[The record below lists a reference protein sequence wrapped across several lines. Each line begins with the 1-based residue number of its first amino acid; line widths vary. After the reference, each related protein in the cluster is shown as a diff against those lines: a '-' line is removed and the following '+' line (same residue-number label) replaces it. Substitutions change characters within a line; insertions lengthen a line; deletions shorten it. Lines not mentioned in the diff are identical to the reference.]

1 MSMII
6 KNNKSAINALNTL
19 NKNSDAMAKSLQKVS
34 TGMRINGAADDSSG
48 YAISERMKV
57 QLRSLE
63 QDNRNA
69 QNGIS
74 MLKVAEGAVSSTV
87 EILKTLKE
95 KAINAAN
102 DTNTDMDRVTIQ
114 KEVDQSLEQIDD
126 NSLITFNGKYLL
138 NGSMGGRMT
147 GSASEVIVSF
157 MAALDTTTLSGKDAV
172 NDVIK
177 TASGGVFSGEDD
189 LIDSFISDLR
199 NSGSSFLKD
208 FCDIDLDNL
217 DTGAITGADA
227 GGEKVKTAESI
238 VPEEGNP
245 YGGAIPSGTSI
256 INGLEVVWPDSAVY
270 DADPSQKSAREAI
283 TKALSSQ
290 WMKNCLDLVDES
302 YVMNFEESGATVKKI
317 DVKFEDDSGS
327 STLAYVTSHFSG
339 SQTTQ
344 LDLTIN
350 MHYYKS
356 LHLDDPNGSTDDVT
370 AGYLDRT
377 LAHEM
382 THAVMSANIS
392 NFASLPKYLK
402 EGTAEL
408 VHGIDDFRKYTI
420 KNLVNNPDEAKS
432 ALTASESAPG
442 DDAYVAGYMLL
453 RYFAKQASSSDP
465 TKAVALQVGT
475 KANQA
480 IMFGLADMRSTALN
494 LKSTDGKTVSLITQ
508 KKASAA
514 INVFDAAIEKA
525 LRQQT
530 SIGALQN
537 RLEFTQSNLTIASE
551 NVQSSESTFRDAD
564 MAKEMTEYTKN
575 NVLLQA
581 AQSILA
587 QANQNSSN
595 VLGLLQ

>member
-1 MSMII
+1 MSMVI
-6 KNNKSAINALNTL
+6 KNNMSAISTLNSL
-19 NKNSDAMAKSLQKVS
+19 NKNSDALAKSLQRVS
-34 TGMRINGAADDSSG
+34 TGMRVNGAADDSSG

-57 QLRSLE
+57 QLRGLE

-69 QNGIS
+69 QNGTS

-102 DTNTDMDRVTIQ
+102 DTNTDMDRTTIQ

-126 NSLITFNGKYLL
+126 NALITFNGKYLL

-177 TASGGVFSGEDD
+177 TASGGVFSSEDD
-189 LIDSFISDLR
+189 LIDSFVSDLR
-199 NSGSSFLKD
+199 SAGGSFLKD
-208 FCDIDLDNL
+208 FCDIDLDNE

-227 GGEKVKTAESI
+227 GGETVKTAESV

-245 YGGAIPSGTSI
+245 YGGALPLGTSI
-256 INGLEVVWPDSAVY
+256 INGLEVVWPDSSAY
-270 DADPSQKSAREAI
+270 NTDPSQKSAREAI
-283 TKALSSQ
+283 TKALNSQ
-290 WMKNCLDLVDES
+290 WMKNCLNLVDES
-302 YVMNFEESGATVKKI
+302 YAMNFEESGATVRKI
-317 DVKFEDDSGS
+317 NVKFEDNSGS
-327 STLAYVTSHFSG
+327 DTLAYVTSYSSG
-339 SQTTQ
+339 SQTTK

-356 LHLDDPNGSTDDVT
+356 LHLDDPNGSTDDAT

-392 NFASLPKYLK
+392 NFSSLPKYLK

-420 KNLVNNPDEAKS
+420 RNLVNNPDEVKS
-432 ALTASESAPG
+432 VLADSGSAPS
-442 DDAYVAGYMLL
+442 DEAYAAGYMLL
-453 RYFAKQASSSDP
+453 RYFAKQASGSDP
-465 TKAVALQVGT
+465 TKTVALQIGT

-480 IMFGLADMRSTALN
+480 IKLGFADMRTTALN

-514 INVFDAAIEKA
+514 INVFDNAIEKA

-530 SIGALQN
+530 SIGALQS
-537 RLEFTQSNLTIASE
+537 RLEFTQNNLTIAGE
-551 NVQSSESTFRDAD
+551 NVQSAESTFRDAD
-564 MAKEMTEYTKN
+564 MAKEMTEYTRN

-581 AQSILA
+581 AQSMLA
-587 QANQNSSN
+587 QANQSSSN